1 MFVFQPTLNT
11 LHFLEI
17 GLGRGWMIEFVNV
30 VVAAVA
36 GFVLGLAVHS
46 AYLHSRKRG
55 GIGRASWNRG
65 EAGQE

>member
-1 MFVFQPTLNT
+1 
-11 LHFLEI
+11 
-17 GLGRGWMIEFVNV
+17 LGRGWMIEFVNV